1 MELLLYQFR
10 STLNSNVLLS
20 WNKSAK
26 IYFRI
31 FVSFTTS
38 KNKLIFMLSS
48 SNIESTIYQHFTK
61 KFIFMQK
68 SPSQ

>member
-38 KNKLIFMLSS
+38 KNKPIFMLNS
-48 SNIESTIYQHFTK
+48 SNVESTIY
-61 KFIFMQK
+61 
-68 SPSQ
+68 